1 MVEEAPAWV
10 HEELVKWM
18 TAFFWAGKKEVNG
31 GQCMVAWDTICKPT
45 QFGGLGVKDLRF
57 QGLALRVRWCWL
69 HRTDPLRPWQGLP
82 AINDLEAFE
91 VFQSLAQFDIGDGET
106 ILFWKDRWINRRNVE
121 EIAPEV
127 AALVPTRRKNMRKV
141 CDALYVDA
149 WLLDVL
155 GELSIDGWM
164 QCTMLWDELGRVP
177 RDENRPDQIT
187 WKGSASNR
195 YSTREAYNMLC
206 MGRITWSMA
215 KPIWKFFAPL
225 KCKIFGWLAIRRRL
239 WTSDRRARHGLHD

>member
-1 MVEEAPAWV
+1 
-10 HEELVKWM
+10 
-18 TAFFWAGKKEVNG
+18 
-31 GQCMVAWDTICKPT
+31 
-45 QFGGLGVKDLRF
+45 
-57 QGLALRVRWCWL
+57 
-69 HRTDPLRPWQGLP
+69 
-82 AINDLEAFE
+82 
-91 VFQSLAQFDIGDGET
+91 VFQSLAKFVVGDGET
-106 ILFWKDRWINRRNVE
+106 ILFWRDRWMNGKSTE

-239 WTSDRRARHGLHD
+239 WTSDRRARHGLHDRPDACATCLQEEDNVDHILTQCPYAKMVWFGGRIGKASTRLSY